1 MCSLNGLCD
10 GVEWIRLVKA
20 KPTGGPI
27 PTICLI
33 SSSFKLNVFA
43 PQAQYFGPIE
53 LGNPPQSFQVIFDT
67 GSSNLWVPS
76 KKCAVTNIA
85 CRKFRF
91 KSSEMVSTHQIP
103 VKSIQIVDLWSN
115 TGTHSKYDSKK
126 SSTYK
131 QNGTEFGIQYGTGA
145 LTGFLSTDTLTVA
158 GNDQF
163 RSNSSRI
170 LLGARPVEI
179 FEMVWKEWM
188 HESAQLRNEMREWIE
203 GSIYRSDRKL
213 IWCFIIRFNRF
224 HDFKV
229 SIYRQNLSF
238 IQWLSLNNNI
248 KW

>member
-85 CRKFRF
+85 CR
-91 KSSEMVSTHQIP
+91 
-103 VKSIQIVDLWSN
+103 
-115 TGTHSKYDSKK
+115 THSKYDSKK